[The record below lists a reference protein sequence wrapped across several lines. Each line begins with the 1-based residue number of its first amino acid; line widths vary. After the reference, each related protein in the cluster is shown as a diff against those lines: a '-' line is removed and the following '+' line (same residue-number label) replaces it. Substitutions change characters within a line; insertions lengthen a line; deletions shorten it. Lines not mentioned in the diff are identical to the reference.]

1 MTEKRNGDKIKMK
14 RFKICILL
22 LSVVILMTACFWQK
36 GEDRNYAKTSGFT
49 ITVEDEITDVN
60 LDGVGGNDDKAV
72 ATYYET
78 KDSKHSS
85 FSLIE
90 VYLNNKKYVSQIYL
104 GYSLPSLYAA
114 DFSGNGIEELVV
126 ALGARSSSYNS
137 SDIHVLG
144 ISMDKDK
151 MPVLTEYLTILDG
164 SKDGRTQAVF
174 MYKNS
179 LFTVTNSS
187 ALNNTLYKDMTDYCS
202 GVATYTPEGSKSA
215 YLVVYHRR
223 NAAEEKGYS
232 LLNWSGSQ
240 WSVVKQGFEAKE

>member
-1 MTEKRNGDKIKMK
+1 MK
-14 RFKICILL
+14 RFITCILL
-22 LSVVILMTACFWQK
+22 LSVAVLLTACFWQK
-36 GEDRNYAKTSGFT
+36 GEDRNYAKASGFT
-49 ITVEDEITDVN
+49 LTVEDELTDIN
-60 LDGVGGNDDKAV
+60 LDGVGTNDDKAV

-78 KDSKHSS
+78 MDSKHSS

-90 VYLNNKKYVSQIYL
+90 VYLNNKKYVSQIYT
-104 GYSLPSLYAA
+104 GYCLPSLYAA

-137 SDIHVLG
+137 TDIHVLG

-164 SKDGRTQAVF
+164 AKDGRAQAVF

-179 LFTVTNSS
+179 LFTVKNSG
-187 ALNNTLYKDMTDYCS
+187 ALNNTLYPDMTDFC
-202 GVATYTPEGSKSA
+202 GGAATYIPNGSNEA

-232 LLNWSGSQ
+232 MLSWSGSQ
-240 WSVVKQGFEAKE
+240 WSVVKQGFEAKK